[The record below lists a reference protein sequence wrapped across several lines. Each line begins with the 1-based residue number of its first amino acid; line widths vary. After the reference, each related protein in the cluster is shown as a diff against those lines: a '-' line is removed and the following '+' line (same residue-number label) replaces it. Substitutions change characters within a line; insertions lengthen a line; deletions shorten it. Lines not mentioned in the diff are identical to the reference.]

1 MNNIFYRLSLL
12 TAMTALLLASC
23 EEKNVEP
30 TPEPTPE
37 PTVATFTIEVEEM
50 TANSATTKVTPSD
63 PDIYYVMYLCD
74 INYLLDNKIETA
86 SDLFNDDMKYFKNGA
101 DFDGTT
107 LRDYMQ
113 KNKVLFQG
121 SSRVKWPNVY
131 VGTTSILYVYGIE
144 FNDDL
149 SDCSMVTDIAYEVIE
164 PERAALN
171 DATFAV
177 TVTPDGADVTFDI
190 APQGWDGH
198 YFVQIFDT
206 EHELYY
212 DESKEISQ
220 EYIESLSDKWLETYR
235 ANLNS
240 GFTSDQIIDGLC
252 HSGNATLEYELLS
265 DEQYILVI
273 YAVEEVDGVYQMVSR
288 PAIKNFA
295 TEPVTASDM
304 TIDISIENAYVRVCD
319 LKITP
324 SVDDETYIMLF
335 TPTEYLPANFT
346 DKDLMNAVLGDFYQY
361 SYTFKGTITSH
372 MSTLYPSKEYVVVAF
387 GFSGGVV
394 TTPVFKEVFTTMEEG
409 ECELSIEDVRYG
421 GPYKISEVA
430 ALMPDRFNNVVGMPD
445 DEYYLMWSEIITSK
459 PTEELFT
466 YVVDKYSFQEYG
478 EDIIFFDL
486 LYDTCDPVV
495 SSICMYEYD
504 YYICAAAF
512 DYKGDVTPM
521 WRSELIDW
529 SAEDLRPASEFVEKL
544 TTSPNARVALVR
556 ARK

>member
-86 SDLFNDDMKYFKNGA
+86 SNLFNDDMKYFKNGA